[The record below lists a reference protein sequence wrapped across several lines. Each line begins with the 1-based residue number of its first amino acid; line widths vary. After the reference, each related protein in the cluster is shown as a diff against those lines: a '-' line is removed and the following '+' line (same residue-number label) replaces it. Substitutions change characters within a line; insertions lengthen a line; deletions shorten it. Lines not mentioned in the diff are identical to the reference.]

1 MINSRRHF
9 LCDKYVLL
17 TELALFT
24 LLASKQQLSTA
35 FTTTSLKGPRFHHS
49 TSNSREIRFG
59 QLNTHYFAPSC
70 DLLRASFVKYK
81 SAAMPN
87 SDFEFTSSFASLT
100 DQETPSSTSTSM
112 NIPPAMSAER
122 TQSIP
127 SSEEESSLRQS
138 LSPLHQHDHKNV
150 SVSAAF
156 PYLSAEGARQSS
168 VKLFTSEEDEAHD
181 DILWSFWS
189 NTFFVGGG
197 VFYLVA
203 TGWDYALYNNN
214 PDFDIDLTMGV
225 SKRAL
230 YDVIWL
236 MGPLVYLINSVI
248 DVKWAMKVRKRDQRR
263 RRLEK
268 LLLRERQY
276 QGIEV
281 SVLEEEPSN
290 NLADMSHEQVSLQ
303 SEYAL
308 APTSP
313 TRDNV
318 NQSSG
323 SGELLPPSQLQ
334 SRSRSKERFLYNKLR
349 FQTVIIHPT
358 KKLFRRMRK
367 HMGHRRELAAA
378 VTFGMAAF
386 FSVGGAVVGMI
397 ATNNNVSFTFGRYDT
412 VNVNN
417 EVLQLWAS
425 TLENWSIHIYL
436 ISAIFALW
444 KNPCSS
450 GTGTGAPSGGA
461 VSNPTLVVSSIASS
475 DISSSWCQR
484 NFVRPF
490 NDVDSLESLGDIFFG
505 IASVVDVILQDTT
518 VDDDILWWPIV
529 SAWLWT
535 LDALLYL
542 RGDFV
547 SLYIRREMM
556 SVEDEYSGSAFEEE
570 GDDVDTSGFDS

>member
-1 MINSRRHF
+1 M
-9 LCDKYVLL
+9 
-17 TELALFT
+17 FT
-24 LLASKQQLSTA
+24 LLALKQQLSTA
-35 FTTTSLKGPRFHHS
+35 FTTTSLKGPRVHHS
-49 TSNSREIRFG
+49 TLNSRKIRFG
-59 QLNTHYFAPSC
+59 QLNTPYFSPSR
-70 DLLRASFVKYK
+70 DLLRANFVKYI

-87 SDFEFTSSFASLT
+87 SDFEFTAPFASFT
-100 DQETPSSTSTSM
+100 DQETPPSSTSTST
-112 NIPPAMSAER
+112 NNPPAMSAER
-122 TQSIP
+122 SQPNP

-138 LSPLHQHDHKNV
+138 LSPLHQLGHKNA
-150 SVSAAF
+150 SVSSEF
-156 PYLSAEGARQSS
+156 RYLSAEDARQSS

-181 DILWSFWS
+181 DVLWSFWS

-214 PDFDIDLTMGV
+214 PDFDIDSAMGV

-281 SVLEEEPSN
+281 SVLDEEPS
-290 NLADMSHEQVSLQ
+290 STHEQVSLQ

-313 TRDNV
+313 TRDNI
-318 NQSSG
+318 NQSLG
-323 SGELLPPSQLQ
+323 SGEILPPSQLQ
-334 SRSRSKERFLYNKLR
+334 SRTRSRERFLHNKLR
-349 FQTVIIHPT
+349 FQTVILHPT

-378 VTFGMAAF
+378 VTFGIAAF

-397 ATNNNVSFTFGRYDT
+397 ATNNNVSFTFGREDS

-417 EVLQLWAS
+417 DILQMWAS
-425 TLENWSIHIYL
+425 TLENWSIHVYL

-450 GTGTGAPSGGA
+450 GTGTGAPSGEA

-475 DISSSWCQR
+475 DVSSSWCQR
-484 NFVRPF
+484 NFIRPF

-505 IASVVDVILQDTT
+505 IASVVDVILQDSTA
-518 VDDDILWWPIV
+518 DDNILWWPIV

-556 SVEDEYSGSAFEEE
+556 SVEDEYNGTAFEEE
-570 GDDVDTSGFDS
+570 GHDVDNSDFDS